1 MQPALNVLCQNRRAA
16 DHDGGPMAADRGS
29 HGATDCAMARRAK
42 GAGRAHDLVERAA
55 ALEEVDK
62 RNRSSPFRPDAFPV
76 AQGRAPGRER
86 QDSGYRDGRRICTG
100 MRTMAGRRAISSS
113 PSVRAI
119 RDGDDEAARD
129 SRPISRA

>member
-1 MQPALNVLCQNRRAA
+1 LR
-16 DHDGGPMAADRGS
+16 DGASR
-29 HGATDCAMARRAK
+29 K

-62 RNRSSPFRPDAFPV
+62 GTASSPFRPDAFPV

-86 QDSGYRDGRRICTG
+86 QDSGIATVVAVAPACGQWRPARHFLQ
-100 MRTMAGRRAISSS
+100 S
-113 PSVRAI
+113 I
-119 RDGDDEAARD
+119 RGERSGDGDDEAARD